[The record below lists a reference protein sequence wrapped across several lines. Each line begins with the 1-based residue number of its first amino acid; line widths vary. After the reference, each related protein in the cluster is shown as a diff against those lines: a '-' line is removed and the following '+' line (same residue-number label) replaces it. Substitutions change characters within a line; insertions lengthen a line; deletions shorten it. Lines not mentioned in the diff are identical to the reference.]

1 MSQEHAEDTFEI
13 INRLGLHAR
22 AASRLVQLAGS
33 FPCHVTVRREE
44 QVANAKSVMGV
55 LLLCGAKGTKI
66 TIEATGAAL
75 LYLPPYSPDLNPIE
89 QAFAKI
95 KHWMRD
101 AQKRTLEDTWRQVG
115 SLVQTISADEC
126 HNYLVNAG
134 YASSKP

>member
-66 TIEATGAAL
+66 TIEATGDRAEDAVRAL
-75 LYLPPYSPDLNPIE
+75 GELIADRFGE
-89 QAFAKI
+89 
-95 KHWMRD
+95 
-101 AQKRTLEDTWRQVG
+101 ED
-115 SLVQTISADEC
+115 
-126 HNYLVNAG
+126 
-134 YASSKP
+134 